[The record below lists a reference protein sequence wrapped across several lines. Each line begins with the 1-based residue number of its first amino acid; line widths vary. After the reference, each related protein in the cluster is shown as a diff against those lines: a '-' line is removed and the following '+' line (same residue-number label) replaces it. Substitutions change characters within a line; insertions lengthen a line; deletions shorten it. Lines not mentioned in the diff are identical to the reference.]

1 MPFHYLLTNLLV
13 DVPGAQGAA
22 FLDAEGEVVDFVTRG
37 ATPYELKLEG
47 AYHGIF
53 LRRARHMLSLAEAGD
68 LERLLISGRQ
78 MRVVSRSL
86 RDEYYLV
93 LVLEPWAPVEA
104 AAPAIQR
111 TVDALNA
118 EIP

>member
-22 FLDAEGEVVDFVTRG
+22 FLDSEGESVEFVTRG
-37 ATPYELKLEG
+37 ATPFELKLEG

-53 LRRARHMLSLAEAGD
+53 LRRASQLLETFDRDA
-68 LERLLISGRQ
+68 LERISIAGTA
-78 MRVVSRSL
+78 MKVMSRVL
-86 RDEYYLV
+86 RDNYYLV
-93 LVLEPWAPVEA
+93 LILEAGAPVDA
-104 AAPAIQR
+104 ADAAIER
-111 TVDALNA
+111 TVDALNR

>member
-22 FLDAEGEVVDFVTRG
+22 FLDAEGEAIELVSRG

-53 LRRARHMLSLAEAGD
+53 LRRARQMLELAGGGD
-68 LERLLISGRQ
+68 LERLMISGRQ
-78 MRVVSRSL
+78 MRVVSRAL

-93 LVLEPWAPVEA
+93 VVLEPWAPVEA
-104 AAPAIQR
+104 SAAAIQR
-111 TVDALNA
+111 AVDALNA

>member
-22 FLDAEGEVVDFVTRG
+22 FLDSEGESVEFVSRG
-37 ATPYELKLEG
+37 ATPFELKLEG

-53 LRRARHMLSLAEAGD
+53 LRQARQLLDTFGGGE
-68 LERLLISGRQ
+68 LERISIAGTAMKVMSQ
-78 MRVVSRSL
+78 SL
-86 RDEYYLV
+86 RDNYYLV
-93 LVLEPWAPVEA
+93 LILEPGAPVDA
-104 AAPAIQR
+104 ASAAIRR
-111 TVDALNA
+111 TVDALNR